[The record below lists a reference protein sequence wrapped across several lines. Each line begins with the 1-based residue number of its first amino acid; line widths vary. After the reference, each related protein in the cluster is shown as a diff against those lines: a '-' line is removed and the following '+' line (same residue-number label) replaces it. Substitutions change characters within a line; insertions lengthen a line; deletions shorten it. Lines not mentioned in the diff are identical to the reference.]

1 MVDIKKLANKIA
13 NQYHS
18 RDPFEII
25 KGLNIILVFVPLV
38 GVKGFYQH
46 FQRNNIIY
54 IDESLTYREKQL
66 VCAHEL
72 GHMLLHKKSN
82 ALFMDAYTGFN
93 MEKYELEANKFAVEL
108 LVSDEIILENK
119 EITISKLS
127 QMIGYNEELIKL
139 KFK

>member
-82 ALFMDAYTGFN
+82 TLFMDAYTGFN